1 MTTNPWD
8 AVIAASGK
16 VTDAVNQFVAAVKAA
31 APPPVVPVTSPD
43 RTIVLATTSAVITD
57 AAGNTW
63 GITPTTQQVWI
74 NGAPDPTTSG
84 VVSLAYVKGLVWQQ
98 NISSDWYS
106 KAAPG
111 AAWSTATKV
120 SPIGPVVGA
129 GPTAPPQAVKAGYS
143 TVVLFEDFLGPGA
156 ISSSPGVIASF
167 YTRNP
172 YGQAPLTAAQ
182 YTIANSCLTFAAD
195 NSGFGWGFG
204 STNAPAGSVPI
215 STPSNHVANTGNGR
229 GFQYGYYEFRIAFD
243 RLKLASGRWWP
254 AVWLTGDCFG
264 GNYIEIDVAEF
275 QNTPNGAPY
284 SSVHDWLA
292 PGQPNIRSPVAG
304 ASPNISNVSFAT
316 PTTVNNFGMLWEPTG
331 ITFYWNGVAGPKV
344 ATTTPIALDNG
355 ATSPDIIRSAN
366 TSHCQVVI
374 GTGNGVPLS
383 VDSVLICQ

>member
-8 AVIAASGK
+8 AVITASGK
-16 VTDAVNQFVAAVKAA
+16 VTDAVNQLISAIKAA
-31 APPPVVPVTSPD
+31 APPPVVPSPD
-43 RTIVLATTSAVITD
+43 RTVVLAPTSDVIKD

-63 GITPTTQQVWI
+63 GITPGGQVSI
-74 NGAPDPTTSG
+74 NGTPDPTTSG
-84 VVSLAYVKGLVWQQ
+84 VARLAYVHPLVWQQ
-98 NISSDWYS
+98 NASSDWYS

-111 AAWSTATKV
+111 SAWSTATKV
-120 SPIGPVVGA
+120 SPIGPVVSA
-129 GPTAPPQAVKAGYS
+129 GPTAPPQAVRAGYA

-156 ISSSPGVIASF
+156 ISSSPGAIASF

-172 YGQAPLTAAQ
+172 YGQAPLTAAD
-182 YTIANSCLTFAAD
+182 YTIANSCLTFAKD

-215 STPSNHVANTGNGR
+215 STPSNHAKNTGNGM
-229 GFQYGYYEFRIAFD
+229 GYQYGYFEFRIAFD
-243 RLKLASGRWWP
+243 RSKLAPGRWWP

-264 GNYIEIDVAEF
+264 GNYVEIDVAEF
-275 QNTPNGAPY
+275 AQAPNGAPY
-284 SSVHDWLA
+284 SSVHDWVA
-292 PGQPNIRSPVAG
+292 PGQPNIRSPVAA
-304 ASPNISNVSFAT
+304 ASPNISSLDFSTPAT
-316 PTTVNNFGMLWEPTG
+316 FNNFGVLWEPTG
-331 ITFYWNGVAGPKV
+331 ITFFWNGVAGPKI